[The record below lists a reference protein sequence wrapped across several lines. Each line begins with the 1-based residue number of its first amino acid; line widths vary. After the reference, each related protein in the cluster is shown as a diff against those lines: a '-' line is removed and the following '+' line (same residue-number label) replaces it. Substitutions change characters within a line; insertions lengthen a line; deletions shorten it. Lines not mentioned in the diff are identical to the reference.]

1 MVVAVP
7 MHWTE
12 RFRRGTNPAATMAIA
27 IGTRLELPVF
37 NGALK
42 CVRRLKRQATL
53 TPPERR
59 KNVRGA
65 FRVSRPTKI
74 AGKRVLLVDDVM
86 TTGATAHEV
95 ARALLDAGAEA
106 IFVATVSRSTPGA

>member
-1 MVVAVP
+1 
-7 MHWTE
+7 
-12 RFRRGTNPAATMAIA
+12 
-27 IGTRLELPVF
+27 
-37 NGALK
+37 
-42 CVRRLKRQATL
+42 VRRLKRQSTL

-74 AGKRVLLVDDVM
+74 AGKRVLLIDDVM

-95 ARALLDAGAEA
+95 ARALLETGAEA
-106 IFVATVSRSTPGA
+106 VFVATVSRSTPGA